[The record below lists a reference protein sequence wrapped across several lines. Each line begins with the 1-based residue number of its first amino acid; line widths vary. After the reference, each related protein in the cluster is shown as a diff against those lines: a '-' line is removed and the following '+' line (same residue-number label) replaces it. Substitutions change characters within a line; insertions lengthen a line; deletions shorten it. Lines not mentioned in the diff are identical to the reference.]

1 MGKVSEELSGRSW
14 LEDSGYYVLIPD
26 KGSSYYL
33 DKGVLEIYPTG
44 KEDAPL
50 TGSYETVPMAG
61 EDGDVHALWRFTY
74 DGEQRI
80 FTRSLAGSE
89 GVATVICVLAEN
101 VTPFC
106 SPGLLPEG
114 VTVIYREHFLLKLE

>member
-1 MGKVSEELSGRSW
+1 M
-14 LEDSGYYVLIPD
+14 
-26 KGSSYYL
+26 
-33 DKGVLEIYPTG
+33 LEIYPTG

-80 FTRSLAGSE
+80 FTRSLAGSD
-89 GVATVICVLAEN
+89 GVATAICVLAEN

-114 VTVIYREHFLLKLE
+114 VTVIYREHFLLKLEYKPGPFGQELQA